1 MKPLARGST
10 EARNK
15 FALCAVGTPENLGQS
30 LNSSTGDASHKATTT
45 LPPTAPEHLLPLG
58 HLFQL
63 LVPLPLRGDFSSSLR
78 PRRACPQQLLV
89 TLVACAMNL
98 LPVAPS
104 LFPVLALFPPGA
116 LGLCIICVFIIVPL
130 LNPSQRHPLLPNESP
145 TTAKTLVLC
154 PTSNSLFEI

>member
-1 MKPLARGST
+1 MKSLARGSA

-15 FALCAVGTPENLGQS
+15 LGLCAAGTPENLGQS

-63 LVPLPLRGDFSSSLR
+63 LVPLPLRGDLSSSLR
-78 PRRACPQQLLV
+78 PRRAHPQHPLL
-89 TLVACAMNL
+89 TLIPCALNL

-104 LFPVLALFPPGA
+104 RSTLHSCSLCLHCFLQGLLASVLFVYYCPPTQSLSKTPPPTKCKPHNSKNFG
-116 LGLCIICVFIIVPL
+116 
-130 LNPSQRHPLLPNESP
+130 SLPN
-145 TTAKTLVLC
+145 
-154 PTSNSLFEI
+154 F

>member
-1 MKPLARGST
+1 M
-10 EARNK
+10 
-15 FALCAVGTPENLGQS
+15 GTPENLGQS

-45 LPPTAPEHLLPLG
+45 LLPIAPEHLLPLS

-78 PRRACPQQLLV
+78 PRRAHPQHPLV
-89 TLVACAMNL
+89 TLIPCALNL

-104 LFPVLALFPPGA
+104 RSTLHSCSLCLHCFLQGLLASVLFMS
-116 LGLCIICVFIIVPL
+116 IIVPL
-130 LNPSQRHPLLPNESP
+130 LNPSQRHPLPPNVSP